1 MSTVVNIAFV
11 VNGQPAGS
19 GVFTPAAAPLVAP
32 VPAGTLLGTIAIS
45 PTNWVGSFTPSGPD
59 AAAVVIA
66 GAATP
71 GVFNV
76 NAAVALTQVRTYS
89 LSQTAFP

>member
-32 VPAGTLLGTIAIS
+32 VPAGTLLGTIADLRRPIGF
-45 PTNWVGSFTPSGPD
+45 GSFTPSGPD
-59 AAAVVIA
+59 AAARGDRRSRDPWRLQCECRSGLDR
-66 GAATP
+66 GADVL
-71 GVFNV
+71 G
-76 NAAVALTQVRTYS
+76 
-89 LSQTAFP
+89 